1 MNLSNLL
8 YSFLKEI
15 QVICGRLGF
24 IFARPPDITAET
36 ETIVSLARPF
46 VIGLPS
52 F

>member
-8 YSFLKEI
+8 YSFLREI

-24 IFARPPDITAET
+24 IFARPPDTTAEA
-36 ETIVSLARPF
+36 ETIVFLARSF
-46 VIGLPS
+46 VIGLTS